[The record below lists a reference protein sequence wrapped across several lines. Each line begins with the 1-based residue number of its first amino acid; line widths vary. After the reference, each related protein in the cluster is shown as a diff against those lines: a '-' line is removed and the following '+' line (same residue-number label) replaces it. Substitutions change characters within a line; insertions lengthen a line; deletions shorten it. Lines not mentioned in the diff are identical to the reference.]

1 MDNFKSFVSAHAE
14 NIPQCVHDEISLIVQ
29 SNEFCTRICMLGAT
43 MDESRSLVN
52 AAVDKAKEISEKST
66 IRIHDAFDYIAHSAT
81 KGVAHGVTVENM
93 LAHIE
98 GMDSIDSDD
107 EFKQKILDYHFTV
120 KVEGFG

>member
-1 MDNFKSFVSAHAE
+1 MTGNDTLSGTMRMLGVTVDDVSA
-14 NIPQCVHDEISLIVQ
+14 
-29 SNEFCTRICMLGAT
+29 
-43 MDESRSLVN
+43 LVD
-52 AAVDKAKEISEKST
+52 AALRKSGEISEKSSIS
-66 IRIHDAFDYIAHSAT
+66 IRDAFDYIAHSAT

>member
-1 MDNFKSFVSAHAE
+1 MDNFNSFMSAHVA
-14 NIPQCVHDEISLIVQ
+14 NMPQCVHNEVSLMVQ
-29 SNEFCTRICMLGAT
+29 SNTFCTRICMLGAT

-52 AAVDKAKEISEKST
+52 AVVDKAKEISEKST
-66 IRIHDAFDYIAHSAT
+66 ISIRDAFDYIAHSAT

-98 GMDSIDSDD
+98 EMDSIDSDD

-120 KVEGFG
+120 KVEGFW